1 MISKL
6 FRRFQKSLKQLADL
20 GLVRLWMRLGYA
32 AKGIIYLMI
41 GLLALGEAGGLSLPL
56 LGTEGIL
63 IRMTQQPL
71 GIAIVL
77 LLAIG
82 IAGYAFWRFV
92 QAVVD
97 PEHDDS
103 QSPLRLAQRMGYAS
117 SSFSYASVSYGAI
130 KFITDVQAEQDDAIE
145 DLTAQLLESAW
156 GISLLLLAG
165 LMVIGIGLIYIYG
178 GLSEAYISQ
187 FKASCYGQVTE
198 LATRLGQVGY
208 VARGVAFTAIGGG
221 LIQAVWLSQSEQ
233 AGGLQ
238 NAFQKIEG
246 EPYGRLG
253 LGLIAA
259 GFVAYAMYAFLVAVY
274 RRFDLR

>member
-1 MISKL
+1 MVT
-6 FRRFQKSLKQLADL
+6 R
-20 GLVRLWMRLGYA
+20 
-32 AKGIIYLMI
+32 
-41 GLLALGEAGGLSLPL
+41 
-56 LGTEGIL
+56 
-63 IRMTQQPL
+63 QPL
-71 GIAIVL
+71 GVLIVL

-103 QSPLRLAQRMGYAS
+103 QRPLRLVQRVGYAS
-117 SSFSYASVSYGAI
+117 SSLSYASVSYGAI
-130 KFITDVQAEQDDAIE
+130 EFMANVQAEQDDSIE

-165 LMVIGIGLIYIYG
+165 LMVIGIGLIYIYS

-187 FKASCYGQVTE
+187 FKANCYGHVTE
-198 LATRLGQVGY
+198 LATRLGQLGY
-208 VARGVAFTAIGGG
+208 TARGVAFIAIGIG
-221 LIQAVWLSQSEQ
+221 LIKAVWLSQSEQ

-238 NAFQKIEG
+238 SAFQKIED

-259 GFVAYAMYAFLVAVY
+259 GFVAYAIYAFLVAVY
-274 RRFDLR
+274 RQFDLH

>member
-6 FRRFQKSLKQLADL
+6 FRRFQKSLKQLAAL

-41 GLLALGEAGGLSLPL
+41 GLLALGEVWGLSLPL

-63 IRMTQQPL
+63 IRVTQQPL

-103 QSPLRLAQRMGYAS
+103 QRPLRLAQRMGYAS
-117 SSFSYASVSYGAI
+117 SSLSYASVSYGAI
-130 KFITDVQAEQDDAIE
+130 EFITDVQAEQDDAIE

-165 LMVIGIGLIYIYG
+165 LMVIAMGLLYIYG
-178 GLSEAYISQ
+178 GLSKAYISQ
-187 FKASCYGQVTE
+187 FKANCYGHVTE

-208 VARGVAFTAIGGG
+208 VARGVAFIAIGSG
-221 LIQAVWLSQSEQ
+221 LIQAVWLSQSQQ